1 MKKKISLTGLFLLSF
16 LTSVFSII
24 RICQVEAMLKTGDST
39 MLVMLGT
46 IEICT
51 GVRTVKIFDSKM
63 SVYH

>member
-1 MKKKISLTGLFLLSF
+1 
-16 LTSVFSII
+16 
-24 RICQVEAMLKTGDST
+24 MLKTGDST